1 MAVPASMSGRRARD
15 PASQHARHAA
25 RAAGLRHVGDDAPGI
40 LRRGVPGA
48 FQYVSTRGRPI
59 RDRSTLQRI
68 ARLAIPPAYEQV
80 WICSDP
86 RGHLQATGRD
96 ARGRKQYR
104 YHPDWRATRDVH
116 KFDRLLAFGQALPAI
131 RRRVQRDLATRGL
144 HRDKVLAL
152 IVALLD
158 ATRVRIG
165 NNAYERDNR
174 SYGLTTLRDRHA
186 DFRGGRLRLS
196 FRGKGGAEHDLVVD
210 DRRLARIVRRCHDL
224 PGQRLFQFLEPDG
237 TRRAVD
243 SGMVNDYLRQIT
255 GREFTAKDFRTW
267 GATLGAIARLACL
280 AIPERPTERALKAC
294 INGVIRDVAG
304 ELRNTPAVCRK
315 SYIDPV
321 VFDGWKE
328 GRLHRRFT
336 CGNPMRSGAVERRAL
351 SFLRAESR
359 RAARRGPR

>member
-1 MAVPASMSGRRARD
+1 MAVPVAMSTRRRASR
-15 PASQHARHAA
+15 PAQHARRAA
-25 RAAGLRHVGDDAPGI
+25 RVAGLRHVGDDAPGI
-40 LRRGVPGA
+40 VRLGVPGA
-48 FQYVSTRGRPI
+48 FCYRSPRGRPV
-59 RDRSTLQRI
+59 RDASTLRRI
-68 ARLAIPPAYEQV
+68 AQLAIPPAYENV
-80 WICSDP
+80 WICTDP

-104 YHPDWRATRDVH
+104 YHPDWRVTRDTH
-116 KFDRLLAFGQALPAI
+116 KFDRLLAFGDALPAI
-131 RRRVQRDLATRGL
+131 RRRVRRDLATRGL

-158 ATRVRIG
+158 ATRLRIG

-237 TRRAVD
+237 TRRPVD
-243 SGMVNDYLRQIT
+243 SGMVNDYLREVT
-255 GREFTAKDFRTW
+255 GRDFTAKDFRTW
-267 GATLGAIARLACL
+267 GATMGAIARLACL
-280 AIPERPTERALKAC
+280 ALPDPPSERAAKAC
-294 INGVIRDVAG
+294 INDVIREVAG

-315 SYIDPV
+315 SYIDPL
-321 VFDGWKE
+321 VFEGWLE

-336 CGNPMRSGAVERRAL
+336 CGTTMRPRAVERRAL
-351 SFLRAESR
+351 AFLRAEAR
-359 RAARRGPR
+359 RAEHRNGR